1 MVYFKTGGKG
11 INILKLQIRP
21 KSAFRVIR
29 TICRYVYPLI
39 SWCLVSMKLHSIKV
53 YTHTHKKKKKNISIY
68 IYIWASQVALVV
80 KNSPS
85 NAGDMRDT
93 ALIPESGRSPGEGMA
108 THSSILAWRI
118 P

>member
-1 MVYFKTGGKG
+1 MQICISTDKLVFGINEITFYKG
-11 INILKLQIRP
+11 I
-21 KSAFRVIR
+21 
-29 TICRYVYPLI
+29 
-39 SWCLVSMKLHSIKV
+39 H
-53 YTHTHKKKKKNISIY
+53 THTHTHTNISIY